1 MIIWGEGETL
11 EAAEVDHDRHL
22 KGLLERCRMK
32 GLKHNREKFR
42 FRVPEVAYV
51 GHKLSGTGLRPDP
64 QKVSAIRRMETPSD
78 KAALQ
83 RFLGMINYLAKF
95 VPHLSDLGQP
105 LRQLLQKDN
114 EWAWLH
120 EQDQAVA
127 KIKDAITT
135 VPTLKYFNETK
146 EVIVQT
152 DTSSTGLGAVILQ
165 EGQPVAYTSRALT
178 KTETNYSQIE
188 KELLA
193 VLFSLE
199 HFDHYVYGRKVTV
212 HSDHK
217 PLEIIANKPIL
228 TAPKRLQ
235 RMLLRMQRYDYNIR
249 FKQGKEMVIAI
260 HFPGPTDHQS
270 NNTEHRPTARH

>member
-22 KGLLERCRMK
+22 KGLLERCRKK
-32 GLKHNREKFR
+32 GMNLNPEKFR

-51 GHKLSGTGLRPDP
+51 GHKLSGIGLRPGP

-83 RFLGMINYLAKF
+83 WFLGMINYPAKF

-114 EWAWLH
+114 KWVWLH
-120 EQDQAVA
+120 EQDKAVA
-127 KIKDAITT
+127 KIKDPITT
-135 VPTLKYFNETK
+135 APTLKYFNETK
-146 EVIVQT
+146 EVIVHT
-152 DTSSTGLGAVILQ
+152 DASSTGLGAVILQ

-178 KTETNYSQIE
+178 KTKSYSQIE
-188 KELLA
+188 KELLG

-199 HFDHYVYGRKVTV
+199 HLDHYVYGRKVTV

-228 TAPKRLQ
+228 TARE
-235 RMLLRMQRYDYNIR
+235 YSNGCYNGCS
-249 FKQGKEMVIAI
+249 FMTTTSDSNQGKKW
-260 HFPGPTDHQS
+260 S
-270 NNTEHRPTARH
+270 

>member
-1 MIIWGEGETL
+1 M
-11 EAAEVDHDRHL
+11 
-22 KGLLERCRMK
+22 
-32 GLKHNREKFR
+32 
-42 FRVPEVAYV
+42 
-51 GHKLSGTGLRPDP
+51 
-64 QKVSAIRRMETPSD
+64 
-78 KAALQ
+78 
-83 RFLGMINYLAKF
+83 
-95 VPHLSDLGQP
+95 
-105 LRQLLQKDN
+105 
-114 EWAWLH
+114 
-120 EQDQAVA
+120 
-127 KIKDAITT
+127 TT
-135 VPTLKYFNETK
+135 APTLKYFNETK

-152 DTSSTGLGAVILQ
+152 AASSTGLGAVILQ

-235 RMLLRMQRYDYNIR
+235 RMLLRMQRYAYNIR
-249 FKQGKEMVIAI
+249 FKPGKEMVIADTLSRAYGSSEQQHGTQTYSTSLI
-260 HFPGPTDHQS
+260 QS
-270 NNTEHRPTARH
+270 PLERSLEIVNAIEDVSSLRHS